1 MSGSTGRAN
10 RVGLAMLLLA
20 LMGAAKPTPA
30 ASPPRAFW
38 GCWVVTKMLP
48 TPGLSGLSQK
58 QVNAILGTRIVFT
71 PSCARSGRTVA
82 PSPEYSTTVLSDRDF
97 FKLGNVSL
105 KQIGVATP
113 QVTRVGLVKP
123 ELSDLVFLGDY
134 VFLRSEDIV
143 IEVEGDFFV
152 AERAKPGD
160 AACACE
166 TRKVK

>member
-1 MSGSTGRAN
+1 MDSKKGRACL
-10 RVGLAMLLLA
+10 GMLLLL
-20 LMGAAKPTPA
+20 LMGAAKLMPA
-30 ASPPRAFW
+30 ASPPRSFW

-48 TPGLSGLSQK
+48 MPGVSGLSQK

-82 PSPEYSTTVLSDRDF
+82 RSPEYSTTVLSERDF
-97 FKLGNVSL
+97 FRLGNVSL
-105 KQIGVATP
+105 RQIGVATQ

-143 IEVEGDFFV
+143 LEVEGDFFV
-152 AERAKPGD
+152 AERAKAGD
-160 AACACE
+160 AACVCE
-166 TRKVK
+166 MRKVK

>member
-1 MSGSTGRAN
+1 MDSKKGRACL
-10 RVGLAMLLLA
+10 GMLLLL
-20 LMGAAKPTPA
+20 LMGAAKLMPA
-30 ASPPRAFW
+30 ASPPRSFW

-48 TPGLSGLSQK
+48 MPGLSGLSQK
-58 QVNAILGTRIVFT
+58 QVNGILGTRLVFT

-82 PSPEYSTTVLSDRDF
+82 RSPEYSTTVLSDRDF

-105 KQIGVATP
+105 RQIGVATQ

-166 TRKVK
+166 TGKGK

>member
-1 MSGSTGRAN
+1 MDSKKGRACL
-10 RVGLAMLLLA
+10 GMLLLL
-20 LMGAAKPTPA
+20 LMGAAKLMPA
-30 ASPPRAFW
+30 ASPPRSFW

-58 QVNAILGTRIVFT
+58 QVNGILGTRLVFT

-82 PSPEYSTTVLSDRDF
+82 RSPEYSTTVLSDRDF

-105 KQIGVATP
+105 RQIGVATQ

-143 IEVEGDFFV
+143 LEVEGDFFV
-152 AERAKPGD
+152 AERAKAGD
-160 AACACE
+160 AACVCE